1 MKLFEAFRESG
12 YHTTIATT
20 FAIDFTAYEQ
30 IALAR
35 LRETG
40 CMNNIVL
47 ADARMLTWSLD
58 DGERSPRQAGRQYSL
73 VGAEAPGLFHPKL
86 TLQLGVDRARLIVA
100 SANLTGSGLAGNL
113 EVVGEVRMGPD
124 DDAHVGLMQEALAFL
139 EQYVP
144 ASEQGARKQLEW
156 ARARAAWLQRAAPA
170 RDPLAPRLLAT
181 GGGAAIGER
190 FTEFVAG
197 ESVSRLVVLSPY
209 WDENLAAVRS
219 LQAALKPRKTALL
232 IQPHRALFPGKKGLK
247 AQLFAVGSLAGPRDR
262 FAHAK
267 VVIVQTKRA
276 DHVLFGS
283 TNCTVAALGAGVAAG
298 ANVEAALYRRMAAGA
313 AVEALGLGDLL
324 EGQPLDDDAVA
335 PYARAE
341 EIPLEQA
348 AARQPGRFH
357 LRGRQLTWTPAPAYD
372 KPDAQLELLDVDQHL
387 LLAAP
392 VTIEG
397 TGRVLQ
403 LELAEAPRF
412 ARARVGQHVSAV
424 GVIHIEEE
432 LLQNMRVM
440 SSKKIQN
447 GLDKLAGG
455 EVEGLFLYEALE
467 MIDAEESRFA
477 AAAASRGGARK
488 RAPAT
493 GPAATLTYDEFM
505 RARASGPAPD
515 RVPGNTLASS
525 YVNEVR
531 AFLNVLIG
539 VDEARLGVADVG
551 DSALA
556 MPLGLGDETADGESA
571 LESGG
576 YDEQEITPPPAP
588 DEATPTPAQREADTE
603 RAISAAVK
611 RFNERLDVAA
621 RHREL
626 TTRDL
631 LRVRVLLTVI
641 LASGTTRVLR
651 SPPNAGASVPV
662 LLARGDDGWPRL
674 AGQVLFK
681 LFGTE
686 MPAMHQV
693 KLEADESG
701 QVPVDL
707 LECFAT
713 CMWTV
718 AALALSRDERSM
730 ATEVAHHALKRAA
743 EMYGMTILEPKLLG
757 SDAINKVMLALS
769 ERYAK
774 RLGVDS
780 AELMALH
787 ARMVATAP
795 ALRAQWL
802 AARQPD
808 HDDEESLEV
817 G

>member
-30 IALAR
+30 IVLAR

-58 DGERSPRQAGRQYSL
+58 DGARPPRQAGRQYSL

-124 DDAHVGLMQEALAFL
+124 GDAHVGLMQEALAFL

-156 ARARAAWLQRAAPA
+156 ARARTAWLQRVAPA
-170 RDPLAPRLLAT
+170 REPLAPRLLAS
-181 GGGAAIGER
+181 GGATIGQR
-190 FTEFVAG
+190 FAELVAS
-197 ESVSRLVVLSPY
+197 EPVSRLVVLSPY
-209 WDENLAAVRS
+209 WDEKLAAVRW

-232 IQPHRALFPGKKGLK
+232 IQPQRALFPGKKGLK
-247 AQLFAVGSLAGPRDR
+247 AQLFAVGLLAGPRER

-276 DHVLFGS
+276 DHVLYGS

-298 ANVEAALYRRMAAGA
+298 VNVEAALYRRMAAGA

-324 EGQPLDDDAVA
+324 EGEPLQEDAVA

-341 EIPLEQA
+341 EIPLEHA

-372 KPDAQLELLDVDQHL
+372 KPDAQLELLDVDQQM

-392 VTIEG
+392 VAIEES
-397 TGRVLQ
+397 GRVLQ
-403 LELAEAPRF
+403 LDLAEAPRF
-412 ARARVGQHVSAV
+412 ARARVGKQVSAV
-424 GVIHIEEE
+424 GVIHIEDE
-432 LLQNMRVM
+432 LLQNMRVF

-447 GLDKLAGG
+447 GLDKLSGG

-477 AAAASRGGARK
+477 AAASRGARK
-488 RAPAT
+488 RAQAQAT
-493 GPAATLTYDEFM
+493 PAAMLTYDEFM
-505 RARASGPAPD
+505 RARASGSAPD
-515 RVPGNTLASS
+515 RVPGNSLASS

-539 VDEARLGVADVG
+539 VDEARLGVADAADG
-551 DSALA
+551 ALA
-556 MPLGLGDETADGESA
+556 IPLGLGDETADGERA

-576 YDEQEITPPPAP
+576 YDEQEIALPPVAEEAKPPPAH
-588 DEATPTPAQREADTE
+588 READTE
-603 RAISAAVK
+603 RAIAAAVK
-611 RFNERLDVAA
+611 RFNDRLDGAA

-641 LASGTTRVLR
+641 LASGSTRVLR
-651 SPPNAGASVPV
+651 PRPPEGQPVSV
-662 LLARGDDGWPRL
+662 LLARGDDSWPRL
-674 AGQVLFK
+674 AGQLLFQ

-686 MPAMHQV
+686 MPAMHHV
-693 KLEADESG
+693 RLEADDSG
-701 QVPVDL
+701 HVPIDI

-718 AALALSRDERSM
+718 AALALARDERAAPSD
-730 ATEVAHHALKRAA
+730 VALHAHKRAA
-743 EMYGMTILEPKLLG
+743 EIYGMTILEPQLLMCE
-757 SDAINKVMLALS
+757 AVNNVMRALS
-769 ERYAK
+769 ERYSK
-774 RLGVDS
+774 RLGVDP
-780 AELMALH
+780 AELLALH
-787 ARMVATAP
+787 VRMVAAAP
-795 ALRAQWL
+795 SLRARWL
-802 AARQPD
+802 AERQQQS
-808 HDDEESLEV
+808 DDEKSEALD
-817 G
+817 